1 MSATL
6 PTFADIEASLGDL
19 RLEITAEEA
28 HGIVAG
34 LACAGNDTDADW
46 LYLFTGARHLSDGEF
61 ETLAELV
68 RGLRQ
73 ATQAALA
80 GYEFSF
86 SLLLPDDASPIDVR
100 TQALAAWCQGFL
112 TGLSSGDE
120 ASVESLEGD
129 AAEALRDIIAIS
141 GAEPGEDDEESQQRA
156 LAEIEEHVRAAVQL
170 IFEELNPD

>member
-1 MSATL
+1 MSGTL
-6 PTFADIEASLGDL
+6 PGFADIEASLGEL
-19 RLEITAEEA
+19 RLEIPAEEA

-34 LACAGNDTDADW
+34 LVCAGNDAHADW
-46 LYLFTGARHLSDGEF
+46 LFLFTGARHLSNGEF
-61 ETLAELV
+61 EALAELV
-68 RGLRQ
+68 GGLRQ

-86 SLLLPDDASPIDVR
+86 SLLLPDDASPIEVR
-100 TQALAAWCQGFL
+100 TEALAAWCRGFL

-120 ASVESLEGD
+120 AAVDRLEGD

-141 GAEPGEDDEESQQRA
+141 GAEPGEDDEETQQRA
-156 LAEIEEHVRAAVQL
+156 LAAIEEHVRAAVQL

>member
-1 MSATL
+1 MA
-6 PTFADIEASLGDL
+6 
-19 RLEITAEEA
+19 AEEA

-34 LACAGNDTDADW
+34 LVCGGNDSDADW
-46 LYLFTGARHLSDGEF
+46 LFLFTGARYLSDSEF
-61 ETLAELV
+61 EALSELV

-100 TQALAAWCQGFL
+100 TQALATWCQGFL
-112 TGLSSGDE
+112 TGLSSGD
-120 ASVESLEGD
+120 AAAVESLEGD